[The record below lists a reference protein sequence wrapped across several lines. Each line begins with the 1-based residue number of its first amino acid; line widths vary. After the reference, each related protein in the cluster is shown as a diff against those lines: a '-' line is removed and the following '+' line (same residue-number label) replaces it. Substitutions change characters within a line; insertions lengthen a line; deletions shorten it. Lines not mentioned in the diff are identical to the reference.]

1 MRVWIVTVLCSVAA
15 MLGTAGR
22 SSAAVVRCSDAGT
35 SAVCS
40 KQLKHSKLGNTTP
53 FSILLGAQHVS
64 VSGGIRLPSR
74 PLSPS
79 SVSIQPPSA
88 RLIHVAP
95 QYTLAITS
103 VPSQRVT
110 ELTPVTVGFTFEMQA
125 SPLTSSDTI
134 YVCSAFPDA
143 NLPCYKIQ
151 APRNNQQYVGTVQ
164 ATAPWAAVHA
174 PLHLVAFCNC
184 WPTTGAGEFPET
196 EYLADATKDVESA
209 ATYTLSFDGFTPK
222 DTRSHQTDTVWLNLQ
237 GQITT
242 TPPSPPDITT
252 SPNACKYVG
261 ENWCLMGAFLEQAH
275 TSHYHPVSDKQV
287 SSFRLTP
294 EKESD
299 LRVLFFLYNLGHSG
313 GYQLADSIANGF
325 SDAGEII
332 LGTYTGNSATA
343 QQLNNYIQKLNGA
356 LTASCDGPLALDV
369 QIFNNQSVDGSNLDT
384 LDNLTRGT
392 GAFSYS
398 PPTVYHYKDG
408 DAICDHRGSS
418 YTVNLTVHRT
428 SWRNW
433 SELP

>member
-1 MRVWIVTVLCSVAA
+1 MTI
-15 MLGTAGR
+15 
-22 SSAAVVRCSDAGT
+22 
-35 SAVCS
+35 
-40 KQLKHSKLGNTTP
+40 
-53 FSILLGAQHVS
+53 
-64 VSGGIRLPSR
+64 
-74 PLSPS
+74 
-79 SVSIQPPSA
+79 
-88 RLIHVAP
+88 
-95 QYTLAITS
+95 
-103 VPSQRVT
+103 
-110 ELTPVTVGFTFEMQA
+110 GFTFEMQA
-125 SPLTSSDTI
+125 SPLTSADII

-143 NLPCYKIQ
+143 NLPCYEIK
-151 APRNNQQYVGTVQ
+151 APRNNQQYTGTVQ
-164 ATAPWAAVHA
+164 ATAPWAAAQA

-184 WPTTGAGEFPET
+184 GPTTGAGEFPET

-242 TPPSPPDITT
+242 TPPNPPDITT

-275 TSHYHPVSDKQV
+275 TSDYHPVNGKQV
-287 SSFRLTP
+287 SSFLLTP

-313 GYQLADSIANGF
+313 AYQLADSIANGF

-332 LGTYTGNSATA
+332 LGEYTGNSATA
-343 QQLNNYIQKLNGA
+343 QQLNNYIQELNGA

-369 QIFNNQSVDGSNLDT
+369 QIFNNQSVDGSNLNT

-392 GAFSYS
+392 GAFPYS

-408 DAICDHRGSS
+408 DAICDDRGSS